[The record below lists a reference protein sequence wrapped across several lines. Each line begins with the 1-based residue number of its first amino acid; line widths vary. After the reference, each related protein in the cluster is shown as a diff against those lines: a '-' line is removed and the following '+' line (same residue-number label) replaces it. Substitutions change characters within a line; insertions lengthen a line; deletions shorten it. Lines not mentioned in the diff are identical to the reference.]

1 MSVLPSQIGSVGE
14 TGAACRICSSHE
26 VDSLEAREM
35 MFGLREHFQYRECR
49 TCGCVQ
55 ISEYPPNIEKYYPTD
70 YYSFSADAAEMFY
83 QREPGM
89 KKYTRSAKA
98 GLINASGWT
107 RRRFL
112 EAKPT
117 RQFLASRPIAG
128 LYLTYVDNP
137 NAKILD
143 VGCGSGNLLQD
154 LYYLYYTNIQGCDPF
169 IADDIYHD
177 EQLLIRKA
185 SLNELSDSYDCISFH
200 HVFEHMPDQLAVL
213 SAARERLAPGGL
225 LMIRIPVANGEA
237 WRSYRSDWVQLDPPR
252 HYYLHSERSFTLL
265 AEQAGLQIDSIEYD
279 SSAFQFWGSEMY
291 RRDIPLMEV
300 RAPGKSI
307 ESFFSAEEL
316 ADYETRADHLNRL
329 RDGDQILAILRRK

>member
-1 MSVLPSQIGSVGE
+1 
-14 TGAACRICSSHE
+14 
-26 VDSLEAREM
+26 
-35 MFGLREHFQYRECR
+35 
-49 TCGCVQ
+49 
-55 ISEYPPNIEKYYPTD
+55 
-70 YYSFSADAAEMFY
+70 
-83 QREPGM
+83 M